1 MRQALLGVLL
11 AVALGVTDAQASD
24 KERLRARLELDSG
37 EKTSSC
43 MTKRELERAV
53 ERRLRR
59 KVFQEPA
66 ELDVKVRF
74 TRAEKSWK
82 VELALSDVQGR
93 ELGRR
98 SLDTEANDCSAL
110 DASLALVVAL
120 LVDSPPEPPEPPPP
134 PAETPLP
141 ADKPRP
147 PAPPAT
153 SIEVPKE
160 TFAPREPW
168 RFVPTLSVS
177 AAYDRLPGFAFGPRA
192 GIAFLPPHFPE
203 FRVSVGALLPTEESH
218 ESGEYGARFWLI
230 DALFELCP
238 LAHSGPSGRI
248 SACIGQSVG
257 RLSVSG
263 FGFDENDDE
272 PGLDLVVTA
281 GVSSFFRVAGPLGG
295 FLGLGAGFPLSR
307 NTYSARTAEGE
318 RIEVWQRGYV
328 VGTAEAGVG
337 LEL

>member
-1 MRQALLGVLL
+1 MRQALLGVSLT
-11 AVALGVTDAQASD
+11 VALGVTDAHASD

-37 EKTSSC
+37 EETSSC

-74 TRAEKSWK
+74 TRVEATWK
-82 VELALSDVQGR
+82 VELALSDAQGR

-98 SLDTEANDCSAL
+98 SLDTAANDCSAL

-120 LVDSPPEPPEPPPP
+120 LVDSPPEPPP
-134 PAETPLP
+134 PAETPVSAEKP
-141 ADKPRP
+141 AVP
-147 PAPPAT
+147 PAPPVT

-177 AAYDRLPGFAFGPRA
+177 GAYDRLPGFAFGPRA

-203 FRVSVGALLPTEESH
+203 FRVSVGALLPSEETH
-218 ESGEYGARFWLI
+218 ESEEYGARFWLI

-238 LAHSGPSGRI
+238 IAHSGPSGRI
-248 SACIGQSVG
+248 SGCIGQSVG

-281 GVSSFFRVAGPLGG
+281 GISSFFRIAGPFGG
-295 FLGLGAGFPLSR
+295 LIGLGAGFPLSR